1 MKILDQSAL
10 SAAQLQSLCERPAAQ
25 LPDVTPIMEAVQR
38 AGDRALLELS
48 ERHDGVR
55 PASLWADADAPRRA
69 WQALSAAQRRAMK
82 TAADNITAWHSE
94 RPRRRR
100 VRIMPGISCHSET
113 RPIERIGIYAPGG
126 SAPLPST
133 VLMLAIPATLAGCGE
148 IVLASP
154 PQADGRVAPLVLA
167 AAWLCGLRR
176 VLAVG
181 GAQAVA
187 ALALGTASV
196 PRVDK
201 IFGPGNSWVTAAKV
215 WAQARGTA
223 IDLPAGPTEVL
234 VIADRRARPDFVA
247 ADLLAQAEHGAD
259 SQAILVT
266 PCGALAVA
274 VAAELER
281 QLQSLPRAEL
291 ARRALDNSFILQVP
305 DLPSAM
311 EFSNRYAPEHLILN
325 IARPGDWVP
334 RVRNAG
340 TVFLGPWACEAIG
353 DYASGVCH
361 VLPTFGAARACGGVG
376 LASFQKTLSF
386 QRISRS
392 GARGIC
398 ATVAELA
405 ACEGLEAHRRSMLLR
420 MPS

>member
-1 MKILDQSAL
+1 MRILDHSAL
-10 SAAQLQSLCERPAAQ
+10 SGPQLQSLCERPAAQ
-25 LPDVTPIMEAVQR
+25 LPDVAPIMEAVQSS
-38 AGDRALLELS
+38 GDRALQELS

-55 PASLWADADAPRRA
+55 PASLWADADAPVRA
-69 WQALSAAQRRAMK
+69 WQALTDAQRRAME
-82 TAADNITAWHSE
+82 TAADNIAAWH
-94 RPRRRR
+94 RQRTRRRS
-100 VRIMPGISCHSET
+100 VRIMPGIHCHSET

-133 VLMLAIPATLAGCGE
+133 VLMLAIPAAMAGCRE

-167 AAWLCGLRR
+167 AAWLCGVRR
-176 VLAVG
+176 VLAAG

-187 ALALGTASV
+187 AMALGTASV

-201 IFGPGNSWVTAAKV
+201 IFGPGNSWVTAAKA

-234 VIADRRARPDFVA
+234 VIADENARPDFVA
-247 ADLLAQAEHGAD
+247 SDLLAQAEHGAD
-259 SQAILVT
+259 SQALLAT
-266 PCGALAVA
+266 PCKTLAAA
-274 VAAELER
+274 VAAELQR
-281 QLQSLPRAEL
+281 QLQTLPRAAM
-291 ARRALDNSFILQVP
+291 ARRALSGSFILQVP
-305 DLPSAM
+305 DLQCAM
-311 EFSNRYAPEHLILN
+311 DFSNRYAPEHLILN
-325 IARPGDWVP
+325 IARPGDWAP
-334 RVRNAG
+334 LVRNAG

-376 LASFQKTLSF
+376 LASFQKTISF
-386 QRISRS
+386 QRISKS

-398 ATVAELA
+398 STVAELA